1 MRRYGLA
8 LLGSH
13 ASHLLLLF
21 WFIASDGEGATAA
34 GGTYDDAI
42 CARPIFC
49 GEQVEIKYPFYLSNT
64 TDQVVVVDGNTRYCG
79 YPWLGI
85 ICDHDR
91 AILRLGNYNYTV
103 LDINHDNHTVTV
115 ADPDALD
122 GGGCPRVKHNVTLPE
137 VLTFS
142 SPSND
147 SVTFFFDC
155 NPTAD
160 VVLRPPP
167 YIRPINCSS
176 FVDFQLWPSFVAAQP
191 DVDVR
196 DERGWLGVCK
206 EVVVAP
212 LLKDLLV
219 NEEYYGKLGGDGGY
233 GAVLKHGFQLS
244 WDPTAGMCHE
254 CEVSRGRCS
263 YGTKNEFLGCL
274 CSDGHVSK
282 TDCGEL
288 GRCSYD
294 GNTTFLGCLCSDG
307 RASNTDCVHHHH
319 ALEQMHP
326 LCALPLL
333 ITLLLISSVPLSVQE
348 SDAFFRYTNCTTASY
363 QCGSLKLDV
372 DYPFSANGV
381 DRPNYC
387 SYPGY
392 RLICN
397 PDNKLMIHMNS
408 TVFQVTDIDYGN
420 KFPAVIDQTQP
431 QETCPDRYHNTTI
444 DESRFMYTDLDQ
456 FLTVYVNCSAKS
468 SSLPFIYDLLSCVS
482 GGSSYYRLHKN
493 KDDSLESDILG
504 SCSSSFV
511 VPFNSTMAG
520 SLAAG
525 NSSLV
530 DVIRGGFT
538 ARWKVG
544 DQRYRRKRLLQ

>member
-1 MRRYGLA
+1 MPP
-8 LLGSH
+8 LLF
-13 ASHLLLLF
+13 HLLVLSVVVVVVSGG
-21 WFIASDGEGATAA
+21 AATAG

-49 GEQVEIKYPFYLSNT
+49 GEHVEIKYPFFLSNT
-64 TDQVVVVDGNTRYCG
+64 TDQVVVDGINTTGRYCG

-85 ICDHDR
+85 ICDDHDGGGSSNR

-103 LDINHDNHTVTV
+103 LEINHGNHTVTV
-115 ADPDALD
+115 ADSDALD
-122 GGGCPRVKHNVTLPE
+122 GGGCPRVKHNVTLPP
-137 VLTFS
+137 VLTFP
-142 SPSND
+142 SPGND
-147 SVTFFFDC
+147 SITFFFDC

-254 CEVSRGRCS
+254 CEVSGGRCS

-288 GRCSYD
+288 
-294 GNTTFLGCLCSDG
+294 
-307 RASNTDCVHHHH
+307 
-319 ALEQMHP
+319 
-326 LCALPLL
+326 
-333 ITLLLISSVPLSVQE
+333 VPSCIHQI
-348 SDAFFRYTNCTTASY
+348 F
-363 QCGSLKLDV
+363 
-372 DYPFSANGV
+372 
-381 DRPNYC
+381 NY
-387 SYPGY
+387 
-392 RLICN
+392 
-397 PDNKLMIHMNS
+397 
-408 TVFQVTDIDYGN
+408 
-420 KFPAVIDQTQP
+420 
-431 QETCPDRYHNTTI
+431 
-444 DESRFMYTDLDQ
+444 
-456 FLTVYVNCSAKS
+456 
-468 SSLPFIYDLLSCVS
+468 
-482 GGSSYYRLHKN
+482 
-493 KDDSLESDILG
+493 
-504 SCSSSFV
+504 
-511 VPFNSTMAG
+511 
-520 SLAAG
+520 
-525 NSSLV
+525 
-530 DVIRGGFT
+530 
-538 ARWKVG
+538 
-544 DQRYRRKRLLQ
+544 